1 MTRQSAQ
8 MRIAEPWREP
18 ADQGLVHQ
26 VGIEIH
32 RKFRDTD
39 TVTPGEMQECR

>member
-1 MTRQSAQ
+1 

-26 VGIEIH
+26 DGIEVH
-32 RKFRDTD
+32 GDFRDAD
-39 TVTPGEMQECR
+39 AVTPR